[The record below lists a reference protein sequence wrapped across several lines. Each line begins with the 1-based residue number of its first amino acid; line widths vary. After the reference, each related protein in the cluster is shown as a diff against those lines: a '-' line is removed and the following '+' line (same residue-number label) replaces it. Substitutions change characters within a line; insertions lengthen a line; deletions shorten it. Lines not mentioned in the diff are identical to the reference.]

1 MVFSDI
7 CHYENKY
14 YKDVIII
21 RDTIVIIIDKKLAY
35 VITYTRVLYISRAL
49 LPFIAALLIPR

>member
-1 MVFSDI
+1 MKI
-7 CHYENKY
+7 KY

-35 VITYTRVLYISRAL
+35 VITYKRVLYINRAL
-49 LPFIAALLIPR
+49 LPFFVAAVLIPRCACSTY